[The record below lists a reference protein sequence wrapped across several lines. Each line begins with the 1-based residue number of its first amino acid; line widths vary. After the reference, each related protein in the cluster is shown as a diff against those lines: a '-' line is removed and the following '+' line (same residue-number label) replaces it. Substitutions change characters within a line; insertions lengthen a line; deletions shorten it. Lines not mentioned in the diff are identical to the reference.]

1 MKIFSTAF
9 NSTFLPKQA
18 PIVIY
23 KTVSQSIKTFN
34 MKTKIF
40 LLIIVL
46 SAKRIFKKISRYLKR
61 SQLKPDTQPFIQA
74 DVCSSLMLYD
84 DGKL

>member
-40 LLIIVL
+40 LLHCAISEANIQRDFSISEAL
-46 SAKRIFKKISRYLKR
+46 SAE
-61 SQLKPDTQPFIQA
+61 T
-74 DVCSSLMLYD
+74 
-84 DGKL
+84 